1 MSHDDNANAPAPLH
15 AVHAAAVKIPQF
27 TPTDPEWFFAFCEA
41 QFRLKGVTGD
51 DTKYDYIVTNLPADV
66 ASRVLS
72 TLKDPP
78 ADGKFETIKRRLLK
92 EYTLSTAERAAV
104 LLDLPGLGDM
114 RPSQLFTKMSAYVP
128 AEEAAVADS
137 FLFRELFLRQLPP
150 DVRAHLADKAE
161 LSTAKLAEEADRYF
175 TTAGQRILAVAAAVT
190 ASPRPSRS
198 SSKKQLCFY
207 HTKFGDKARRCRSPC
222 SWAPEN

>member
-78 ADGKFETIKRRLLK
+78 ADGKYDTIKHRLLK
-92 EYTLSTAERAAV
+92 EYTLSSAAV
-104 LLDLPGLGDM
+104 LLDLLGLGDM
-114 RPSQLFTKMSAYVP
+114 RPSQLFTKMAAYVP
-128 AEEAAVADS
+128 AEEFS
-137 FLFRELFLRQLPP
+137 RN
-150 DVRAHLADKAE
+150 AE
-161 LSTAKLAEEADRYF
+161 RTA
-175 TTAGQRILAVAAAVT
+175 
-190 ASPRPSRS
+190 
-198 SSKKQLCFY
+198 
-207 HTKFGDKARRCRSPC
+207 
-222 SWAPEN
+222 